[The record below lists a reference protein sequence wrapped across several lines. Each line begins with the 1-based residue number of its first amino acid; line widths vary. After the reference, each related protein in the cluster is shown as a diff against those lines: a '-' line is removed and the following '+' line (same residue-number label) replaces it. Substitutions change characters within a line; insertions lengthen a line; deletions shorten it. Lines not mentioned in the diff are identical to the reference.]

1 MNNYDELRIKLEIKR
16 DELQDR
22 LDRVLVSK
30 RKEHD
35 RDLEEQATEREND
48 EVVDMLGENIIEE
61 LRQINNSLLRMDNN
75 EYNVCSNCK
84 ENIPDERLFALPYTS
99 LCINCAGKI

>member
-1 MNNYDELRIKLEIKR
+1 MDKYSELKIKLEIKR
-16 DELQDR
+16 DELQER
-22 LDRVLVSK
+22 LDRVLLSK

-61 LRQINNSLLRMDNN
+61 LRQINHSLLRMENN
-75 EYNVCSNCK
+75 EYNVCSSCK

-99 LCINCAGKI
+99 LCINCASNI